1 MSDELTACLRCS
13 QKIDKNSNLG
23 FSPHLLKSAY
33 HFLYPLRLQDFWFD
47 SLHSFGFA
55 SIIQFF
61 TELQMN
67 LKIVG
72 NSTDGYCE
80 QRT

>member
-1 MSDELTACLRCS
+1 
-13 QKIDKNSNLG
+13 
-23 FSPHLLKSAY
+23 
-33 HFLYPLRLQDFWFD
+33 DFWFD